1 MPRKYTIAFVMLV
14 TLCSQNSH
22 ANEAPWRLAQQN
34 LTPDWFVITGQHRSR
49 FETLNNQFR
58 AGRSGGDQALV
69 FRTNIKATVSL
80 DKTRFAAEMMDSR
93 AMLVDTG
100 TPLNTT
106 IVNPLELLQ
115 AYVEFPITQAANS
128 TGSTLK
134 GGRITMDVGSRR
146 LVARNR
152 YRNTINAFTGVDLN
166 WRNDNTS
173 HFRAFATLPIQR
185 RVHGNIL
192 DNEPRLDKEYNEVK
206 FWGLYYSRSSL
217 PVGERHNGEIYLLG
231 LDEKDVPGELLT
243 RNRELYTLVG
253 RIFTKP
259 TPGTYYY
266 ELESA
271 IQFGESRSSTTS
283 TRDLDHFAYFFHL
296 ETGYS
301 FNTKWKPQLI
311 FQFDYASGDKDP
323 DDGKNNRFDT
333 LYGARR
339 FEYGPTSVYGAF
351 ARSNIIT
358 PGVRLKIKPL
368 KTVSSFVALRGF
380 WLASDQDAWT
390 TAGIRNL
397 PGQSDKY
404 IGTQAEARVRWD
416 IKPKN
421 LRLESGAAF
430 LLSGDVMKNANKTDS
445 SYLYSQVVVSF

>member
-1 MPRKYTIAFVMLV
+1 MITPVMLAL
-14 TLCSQNSH
+14 LCCQGSY
-22 ANEAPWRLAQQN
+22 ADETPWRLNQLN
-34 LTPDWFVITGQHRSR
+34 LTPDWLAISGQHRTR
-49 FETLNNQFR
+49 FENLNNQFR

-69 FRTNIKATVSL
+69 FRTNVKAIVSV
-80 DKTRFAAEMMDSR
+80 DKIRFAAEMMDSR
-93 AMLVDTG
+93 AMLDDAG

-115 AYVEFPITQAANS
+115 AYVEFPLTETGNS

-146 LVARNR
+146 FVARNR

-166 WRNDNTS
+166 WRSDSNS

-185 RVHGNIL
+185 RVDGNIL

-206 FWGLYYSRSSL
+206 FWGLYYSPSSL
-217 PVGERHNGEIYLLG
+217 PIGERHNAEIYLLG
-231 LDEKDVPGELLT
+231 LDEKDVPGELQT
-243 RNRELYTLVG
+243 RNRELFTLVG
-253 RIFTKP
+253 RIYTKP
-259 TPGTYYY
+259 TPGSYYY

-271 IQFGESRSSTTS
+271 IQFGDSRSSVTA

-296 ETGYS
+296 ESGYS

-323 DDGKNNRFDT
+323 NDGENNRFDT

-339 FEYGPTSVYGAF
+339 FEYGPTSIYGAF
-351 ARSNIIT
+351 ARSNVMT
-358 PGVRLKIKPL
+358 PGIRLKIKPA
-368 KTVSSFVALRGF
+368 KTISSFVALRGF

-390 TAGIRNL
+390 TTGIRNL
-397 PGQSDKY
+397 PSQSDKY

-430 LLSGDVMKNANKTDS
+430 LLSGDVMNNANKTDS
-445 SYLYSQVVVSF
+445 SYFYSQVVVSF